1 MIKSGSIRKVR
12 ERHGLEMDEK
22 YVRTKSDPPLTEGPL
37 IVSLPRHF

>member
-1 MIKSGSIRKVR
+1 MINMKDIRKDR
-12 ERHGLEMDEK
+12 RRGRRKMGEK